1 MFEGFKVETV
11 GKENDVYSWELK
23 KDPFGIVIT
32 RMKTKSV
39 LYVAKRLS
47 IAPQF
52 CFVQID
58 I

>member
-1 MFEGFKVETV
+1 METV

-39 LYVAKRLS
+39 LYVAKCLS
-47 IAPQF
+47 IAHKFCSVQF
-52 CFVQID
+52 VFVQID